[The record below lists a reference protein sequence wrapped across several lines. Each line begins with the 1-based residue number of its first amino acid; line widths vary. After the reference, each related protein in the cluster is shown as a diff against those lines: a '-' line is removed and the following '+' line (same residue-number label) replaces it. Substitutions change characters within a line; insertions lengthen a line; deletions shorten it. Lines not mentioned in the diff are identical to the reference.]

1 MSLAFRDGSETYF
14 YPFAIFFLWLNYLTF
29 YYEKFKYMHT

>member
-1 MSLAFRDGSETYF
+1 MSLAFRDGSEIYF
-14 YPFAIFFLWLNYLTF
+14 YPFAIFLLLKYLTF